1 MKFRNVKSKF
11 EVGRGRLMLYQGVT
25 KRNGENAQILKRVSG
40 QINLLLQVGKQIFF
54 EKVKMQ
60 NCEIDFEVGEGKL
73 VSKWKEKNTKHLK
86 M

>member
-1 MKFRNVKSKF
+1 
-11 EVGRGRLMLYQGVT
+11 MLYQGVT
-25 KRNGENAQILKRVSG
+25 KKNGENAQILKRVSG

-60 NCEIDFEVGEGKL
+60 KCEIDFEVGEGKL

>member
-1 MKFRNVKSKF
+1 MW
-11 EVGRGRLMLYQGVT
+11 YQGVT

-60 NCEIDFEVGEGKL
+60 KYEVDFQVGEGK
-73 VSKWKEKNTKHLK
+73 
-86 M
+86 